1 MTHDGVVTRVEFSYD
16 MTEASSNRIFRLL
29 RFRLLCW
36 LGRGLFYF
44 SGFSTH
50 STRRRLFSGTTIAS
64 LVLTFSFLAVCP
76 QLACPRRCLVGPSSN
91 PAEGIRPEEEARSAP
106 SQRFQQTKRRRRKR
120 KCSALPSAFGCVLLR
135 SVCTSTLR
143 RFLWPTRPY
152 KKIPRLA
159 FLPLPANTCSLVW
172 SDPTQHSQP
181 PIPLHTD

>member
-76 QLACPRRCLVGPSSN
+76 QLACPRRCLVGQPSN

-106 SQRFQQTKRRRRKR
+106 ERYHKDKRSDDAKHPRGSAVLEA
-120 KCSALPSAFGCVLLR
+120 SALRHLVVAVVSAALPFWAANTKLKFHGWTFCRL
-135 SVCTSTLR
+135 
-143 RFLWPTRPY
+143 PTRAHWC
-152 KKIPRLA
+152 LA
-159 FLPLPANTCSLVW
+159 DRGREPA
-172 SDPTQHSQP
+172 
-181 PIPLHTD
+181 